1 MDLKSGYPF
10 WAIKNG
16 LMYAFPKLEGNVSCD
31 VLVIGGGITAALIA
45 RTLAAASLDVVIVEQ
60 RDVAWGSTAA
70 STAMLQYE
78 IDSDLADL
86 AKRIGEPAAARVY
99 AACAEAI
106 TQLQAIARE
115 VGDVDFAMKSSLYAA
130 SSWLHVG
137 RLEKEFAIRR
147 KHGLDVEW
155 LSRSDLRERFDIAYP
170 GAILSALGAQVDPYR
185 MASRLLQKLRKAGV
199 RIFDRTRIASI
210 TPSSRNVLCATDTR
224 LEVRAKHVVVAA
236 GYATQKWLSQSVAAN
251 RSSYAYVTDPLGD
264 EALGI
269 WRDTLFWE
277 TARPYLY
284 ARTSADSRLVI
295 GGEDDAIDI
304 AARRDLRVAR
314 KVARLQKRARRLWP
328 ALNLDPAYAWAGT
341 FAETP
346 DGLPFFGA
354 HAQYGARVL
363 FAMAFGGNGITYS
376 AIGADLI
383 LAAIQRRKHALA
395 QSFGFERI

>member
-16 LMYAFPKLEGNVSCD
+16 LMYAFPKLEQSVSCD

-45 RTLAAASLDVVIVEQ
+45 HTLSAAALDVVIVEQ

-78 IDSDLADL
+78 IDSDLVDL
-86 AKRIGEPAAARVY
+86 AKRIGEPEAARIY
-99 AACAEAI
+99 AACAQAI
-106 TQLQAIARE
+106 PQLQAIARE

-130 SSWLHVG
+130 SSWLHVHH
-137 RLEKEFAIRR
+137 LEKEFAIRS
-147 KHGLDVEW
+147 KHGLEVEW
-155 LSRSDLRERFDIAYP
+155 LSRSELRKRFDIGYP

-199 RIFDRTRIASI
+199 RVFDRTRIASI
-210 TPSSRNVLCATDTR
+210 APSSKSVLCTTDTG
-224 LEVRAKHVVVAA
+224 LGLRAKHVVVAA
-236 GYATQKWLSQSVAAN
+236 GYATQKWLAKSVATN
-251 RSSYAYVTDPLGD
+251 RSSYAYVTDPLGAD
-264 EALGI
+264 ALGI

-284 ARTSADSRLVI
+284 ARTSADARLVI

-314 KVARLQKRARRLWP
+314 KVARLQKRAQRLWP
-328 ALNLDPAYAWAGT
+328 SLNLDPAYAWAGT
-341 FAETP
+341 FAETA

-354 HAQYGARVL
+354 HKQYGARVL

-383 LAAIQRRKHALA
+383 LAAIQRRKHPLA
-395 QSFGFERI
+395 QCFGFERI